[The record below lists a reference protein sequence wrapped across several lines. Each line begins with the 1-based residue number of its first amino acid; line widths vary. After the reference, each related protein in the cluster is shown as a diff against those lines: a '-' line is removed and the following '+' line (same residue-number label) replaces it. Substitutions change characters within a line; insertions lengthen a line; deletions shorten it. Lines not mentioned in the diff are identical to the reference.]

1 MSKENQTRSK
11 TLPAELKRACEGLNF
26 VSETNSNVTPVFGA
40 RPRSTSTADVLAA
53 IGVSASERV
62 EETDFERLFSR
73 LSDEKDWFSPEQQ
86 KNAKQFDAL
95 KRLLETELKNLKVFR
110 IGKIRLTIYAL
121 GSAPNGKIA
130 GVKMD
135 AIET

>member
-1 MSKENQTRSK
+1 MSKENRTRFK
-11 TLPAELKRACEGLNF
+11 TFPAALKQACEGLNF
-26 VSETNSNVTPVFGA
+26 VSETDSGVTPVFGE

-53 IGVSASERV
+53 IGVSAPESV
-62 EETDFERLFSR
+62 EETEFERFFSR
-73 LSDEKDWFSPEQQ
+73 LSDEKAWFAPEQRT
-86 KNAKQFDAL
+86 NAKRFDAL
-95 KRLLETELKNLKVFR
+95 KRLLETELSDLKVFR

-121 GSAPNGKIA
+121 GSAADGKIA